1 MNIVVLDGQTLNP
14 GDNPWQE
21 VEELGELTVYAKT
34 DPVDVVKRSATADI
48 IVTNKVAIDA
58 ALLDQL
64 PVLKFIAVTATGY
77 NVVDVAAANR
87 QGIVVSNVP
96 VYGTDSVAQHVFACL
111 LSFIHRP
118 ELHHAAI
125 QAGDWEASGNFS
137 FWKSPVV
144 ELADKTMGIVG
155 FGRIGR
161 ATARL
166 AAAFG
171 MRVVVNSRSSAR
183 GSRTGDAESLGL
195 EELFAVSDFVSLHCP
210 QTDSNV
216 GFVNRELIER
226 MKPSAILV
234 NTARGGLINELD
246 LAEALNSGRIA
257 GAILD
262 VVSEEPITTDNP
274 LFSAPNCLLTPH
286 MAWTALEARRR
297 LMHVT
302 AENIAA
308 FVNGKPINVIS
319 SGIGG

>member
-34 DPVDVVKRSATADI
+34 EPKDVVKRSAAAGI
-48 IVTNKVAIDA
+48 IVTNKVVIDA
-58 ALLDQL
+58 AVLDQL
-64 PVLKFIAVTATGY
+64 PALRFIAVTATGY

-87 QGIVVSNVP
+87 KGMLVSNVP
-96 VYGTDSVAQHVFACL
+96 VYGTDSVAQHVFASL

-125 QAGDWEASGNFS
+125 QAGEWEASGNFS
-137 FWKSPVV
+137 FWKSSVV
-144 ELADKTMGIVG
+144 ELAGKTMGIVG
-155 FGRIGR
+155 FGRIGK

-171 MRVVVNSRSSAR
+171 MKVVVTLRSAAGLSQF
-183 GSRTGDAESLGL
+183 DEVEVLGV
-195 EELFAVSDFVSLHCP
+195 EELFAVSDFISLHCP
-210 QTDSNV
+210 QTESNV
-216 GFVNRELIER
+216 GFVNRELIDR
-226 MKPSAILV
+226 MKQSSVLI
-234 NTARGGLINELD
+234 NTARGGLINEHD
-246 LAEALNSGRIA
+246 LAEALSSRRIA

-262 VVSEEPITTDNP
+262 VVSEEPMTVDNP

-308 FVNGKPINVIS
+308 FLDGNPINVIPTEVC
-319 SGIGG
+319 G